1 MYATGNKEGREQV
14 AFMLHVLTPDCVFE
28 TIFEITPAFLQKRG
42 IRGALIDIDGTASS
56 HRMRLPSEEL
66 CAYVDSLKKAGIIK
80 KEKGRIL
87 IIDEARLKALI

>member
-1 MYATGNKEGREQV
+1 
-14 AFMLHVLTPDCVFE
+14 MLHVLTPDCVFE

-66 CAYVDSLKKAGIIK
+66 CAYVDSLQKA
-80 KEKGRIL
+80 KELPCVFNNWAIFYKGNFQTVNLPDEATLKRIL
-87 IIDEARLKALI
+87 KK